1 MSVVRKIK
9 YKQVK
14 PTTAEINYKEKYDHT
29 VGLLRAM
36 NQDTGESRERN
47 NAGQKSS
54 QKPRLGKAL
63 LLAE

>member
-14 PTTAEINYKEKYDHT
+14 PTPAEINYKEKYDHT

-36 NQDTGESRERN
+36 NQDAGESRERN
-47 NAGQKSS
+47 NAG
-54 QKPRLGKAL
+54 
-63 LLAE
+63 